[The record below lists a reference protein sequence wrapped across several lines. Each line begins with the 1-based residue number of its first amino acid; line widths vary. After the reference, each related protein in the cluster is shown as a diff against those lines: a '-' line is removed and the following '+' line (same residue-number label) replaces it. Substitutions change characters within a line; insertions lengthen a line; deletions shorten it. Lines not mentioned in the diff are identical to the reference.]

1 MASALGGAKGPNALL
16 HGDAAEQSRAVA
28 SPRGGRRNGGGQSEL
43 EPAWASVLDD
53 PESQATARHV
63 AMAVS
68 SYDIL
73 LLLADLLE
81 GLR

>member
-1 MASALGGAKGPNALL
+1 MPYCTVTLRSRVVQLRHPAGGA
-16 HGDAAEQSRAVA
+16 ET
-28 SPRGGRRNGGGQSEL
+28 GGQSEL